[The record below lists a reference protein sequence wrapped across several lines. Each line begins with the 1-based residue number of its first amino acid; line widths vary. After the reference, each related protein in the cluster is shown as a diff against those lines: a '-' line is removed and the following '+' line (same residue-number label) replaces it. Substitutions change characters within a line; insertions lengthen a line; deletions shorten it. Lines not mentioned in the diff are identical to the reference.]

1 MKKTVK
7 ILTALTLCGSL
18 VLLSG
23 CYSVMEQAGVPQEQ
37 IEEFRDTNK
46 EMAQEALDQLNK
58 EIDELNDQMNV
69 LADELGELI
78 LGSDEAYQTVAKL
91 YENTRLPGRY
101 DRLAGKAIDGTKIW
115 EMKNPDGGQRL
126 CDMEKLLG
134 GYTKYYGSENPYTE
148 GQCTWY
154 CFGRFWEDNGIRLG
168 DFNNGVQWLDN
179 TDTWVKTVY
188 QKENPDADMSKYSKI
203 DGYRAA
209 GVFVVRGEAKIYPH
223 SIAVCTSSQSAGHV
237 MYIEDVTYE
246 NGEPVTV
253 WFSEANWR
261 SDGGKVDDWDG
272 VLMQM
277 SYKDF
282 CSKRSVLGYIVP
294 TYFLH

>member
-1 MKKTVK
+1 MKKTAK
-7 ILTALTLCGSL
+7 FLTALTLCGSL

-23 CYSVMEQAGVPQEQ
+23 CYGLMEKAGVPQDQ
-37 IEEFRDTNK
+37 IEEFKDANQNA
-46 EMAQEALDQLNK
+46 AQEALDQLNK
-58 EIDELNDQMNV
+58 ELDELNDQMNV

-78 LGSDEAYQTVAKL
+78 LGSDEAYLTVAKL
-91 YENTRLPGRY
+91 YEKTRLPGRY
-101 DRLAGKAIDGTKIW
+101 DRLASKALDGKKIW
-115 EMKNPDGGQRL
+115 EMEKPGDAQRL
-126 CDMEKLLG
+126 CTLKNLLG
-134 GYTKYYGSENPYTE
+134 QYTKYYGVKNPYSA

-154 CFGRFWEDNGIRLG
+154 SFGRFWEDNGIELG
-168 DFNNGVQWLDN
+168 GFNNGCQWLDN
-179 TDTWVKTVY
+179 TDDWVKTVY
-188 QKENPDADMSKYSKI
+188 REQNPDADMSLYSKI

-209 GVFVVRGEAKIYPH
+209 GVFVTRGEDKIYPH
-223 SIAVCTSSQSAGHV
+223 SIAVCTSSQAAGHV

-246 NGEPVTV
+246 NGVPVTV

-261 SDGGKVDDWDG
+261 GGGGTVDDWDG

-282 CSKRSVLGYIVP
+282 CSQRSVLGYIVP